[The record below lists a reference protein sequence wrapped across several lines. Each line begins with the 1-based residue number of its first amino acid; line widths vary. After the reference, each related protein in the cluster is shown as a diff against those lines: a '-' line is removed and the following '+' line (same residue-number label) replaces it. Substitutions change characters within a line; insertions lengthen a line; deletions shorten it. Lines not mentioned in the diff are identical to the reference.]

1 MKRIFDIILAIVLL
15 SLVFPVLLIIG
26 LFIKFDSKG
35 PIVFKQERVG
45 LNGKPFLLYK
55 FRSMYTDKKGAYY
68 TLKND
73 PRITKI
79 GRIIRRTSIDE
90 LPQLYNVLI
99 GDMSFVGPR
108 PNVFNQRDQY
118 TQEQWNLR
126 NSVLPGITGLS
137 QITYRSLATLEERLN
152 LDLKYV
158 KTQSLFLD
166 LKILFETFLK
176 ILSKNGN

>member
-1 MKRIFDIILAIVLL
+1 MVDIILAIVLL

-26 LFIKFDSKG
+26 LFIKLDSKG

-55 FRSMYTDKKGAYY
+55 FRSMYTDKKGTYY
-68 TLKND
+68 TLEND

-79 GRIIRRTSIDE
+79 GKLIRKTSIDE

-108 PNVFNQRDQY
+108 PNVVNQRDQY
-118 TQEQWNLR
+118 TKEQWDLR

-137 QITYRSLATLEERLN
+137 QITYRSLATSEERLN

-158 KTQSLFLD
+158 KTQSLFWD